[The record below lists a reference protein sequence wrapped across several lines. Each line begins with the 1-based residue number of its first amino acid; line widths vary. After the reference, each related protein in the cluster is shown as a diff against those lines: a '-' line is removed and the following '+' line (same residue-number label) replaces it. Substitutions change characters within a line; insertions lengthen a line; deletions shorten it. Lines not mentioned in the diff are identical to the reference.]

1 MAKCI
6 ACKEKVDIE
15 KCKGVTGIDCNGD
28 FVGTCPHC
36 GFTKKGYYNEKIHKG
51 KENEQG
57 T

>member
-28 FVGTCPHC
+28 FVGTCPYC
-36 GFTKKGYYNEKIHKG
+36 GFKKEGYYNEKP
-51 KENEQG
+51 KEVTPQ
-57 T
+57 